1 MKSLFLI
8 SPQPIEANPLQLHD
22 VPIPV
27 PAKDDI
33 LIRVRAC
40 GVCHTD
46 LHVIEGDLPQRKSP
60 IVPGHQIV
68 GVVEKIGADVTGHKI
83 GARVG
88 VAWLGWTCGDCM
100 YCKRGEENL
109 CDRAKFTGYD
119 IDGGFAEYMVVH
131 SDYAYSLPEQFS
143 DVEAAPLL
151 CAGIIGFRALRLSGV
166 PPGGKL
172 GLFGFGASAH
182 ITIQVARH
190 WGCEVYVF
198 SRSERHRQ
206 FAEQLGAV
214 WTGKAGQMP
223 PAPLDG
229 AISFAPVGELVP
241 EAMKVL
247 RKGGTLALAGVYM
260 SALPPLEYSAIY
272 YERVLRSVANSTRQD
287 ARDFLTIAGEIPLK
301 TTVEVFPFKEA
312 NRALQL
318 VKSGDIHGAAVLAV
332 QSTD

>member
-8 SPQPIEANPLQLHD
+8 SPQPIEANPLRLHD